1 LSLPLFTVFFKMNK
15 TRLINIFLLL
25 FSIFLPIYIA
35 DLVLKNLRLPKDS
48 SRLMLLAGSSLFS
61 DLNGF
66 RRYEPNKNVEQ
77 LAIYDK
83 NIAYRYTYKTN
94 NKGLVSHPDLQKND
108 VIDLTINGDSFS
120 EGQGGYPWVVEWQK
134 NELKELQITSLNYSI
149 AGNGFEDFLKG
160 SIHSKK
166 YYNASRNIIFF
177 IEHNAYR
184 PYQRMAKNRSCSFY
198 SNGSLDNILG
208 PLTCKTYG
216 VVWHHIDSKI
226 SDKEIL
232 DKAKYLQQYG
242 VLASINKFL
251 KEVKNSFTRKITL
264 KSDLE
269 NEIKSQKIELSFG
282 EIPSYTK
289 IAISKINSIYGK
301 NNVLYVQLP
310 QTVGKPNKSALEFT
324 KRLAAL
330 ADNKIINLWESCPL
344 ERSDFHVL
352 DNHPNVEGYKKI
364 KRCITENKD
373 INNFIKS

>member
-1 LSLPLFTVFFKMNK
+1 MNK
-15 TRLINIFLLL
+15 AKLINIFLVL
-25 FSIFLPIYIA
+25 FSSFLPIYIA
-35 DLVLKNLRLPKDS
+35 DLVLKNLRLPRDS
-48 SRLMLLAGSSLFS
+48 SRLMLLAGSSLYS
-61 DLNGF
+61 DLDGF

-83 NIAYRYTYKTN
+83 DIAYRYNYKTN
-94 NKGLVSHPDLQKND
+94 NKGLVSYPDLQKKD
-108 VIDLTINGDSFS
+108 VINLAINGDSFS

-134 NELKELQITSLNYSI
+134 NELKNLNIISLNYSI

-251 KEVKNSFTRKITL
+251 KEVKNSFRRRNLVQNDK
-264 KSDLE
+264 E
-269 NEIKSQKIELSFG
+269 NNYKSQKVELRLG
-282 EIPSYTK
+282 EIPLYTK
-289 IAISKINSIYGK
+289 NAINKINSIYGK

-310 QTVGKPNKSALEFT
+310 EKVGKPNKSALEFT
-324 KRLAAL
+324 KKLEAL
-330 ADNKIINLWESCPL
+330 VDDKIINLWESCPL
-344 ERSDFHVL
+344 KRSDFHLL
-352 DNHPNVEGYKKI
+352 DNHPNIEGYKKI
-364 KRCITENKD
+364 KRCISKNKD
-373 INNFIKS
+373 INNFIKF

>member
-1 LSLPLFTVFFKMNK
+1 
-15 TRLINIFLLL
+15 
-25 FSIFLPIYIA
+25 
-35 DLVLKNLRLPKDS
+35 
-48 SRLMLLAGSSLFS
+48 MLLAGSSLYS

-83 NIAYRYTYKTN
+83 DIAYRYNYKTN
-94 NKGLVSHPDLQKND
+94 NKGLVSYPDLQKND
-108 VIDLTINGDSFS
+108 DIDLAINGDSFS

-134 NELKELQITSLNYSI
+134 KELKDLKITSLNYSI
-149 AGNGFEDFLKG
+149 AGNGFEDFLEG
-160 SIHSKK
+160 SKHSKK
-166 YYNASRNIIFF
+166 YYNASKNIIFF

-184 PYQRMAKNRSCSFY
+184 PYQRMSKNRSCSFY
-198 SNGSLDNILG
+198 SNGILDNILG

-216 VVWHHIDSKI
+216 IVWHHIDLKK

-242 VLASINKFL
+242 VLASLNKFL
-251 KEVKNSFTRKITL
+251 KEVKNSSHRKNIVQVD
-264 KSDLE
+264 K
-269 NEIKSQKIELSFG
+269 EIESKSQKVELRLG

-289 IAISKINSIYGK
+289 IAISKINTIYDK

-310 QTVGKPNKSALEFT
+310 EKVGEPNKSALEFT
-324 KRLAAL
+324 KRLEAVV
-330 ADNKIINLWESCPL
+330 DNKIINLWKSCPL
-344 ERSDFHVL
+344 KRSDFHVL

>member
-1 LSLPLFTVFFKMNK
+1 
-15 TRLINIFLLL
+15 
-25 FSIFLPIYIA
+25 
-35 DLVLKNLRLPKDS
+35 
-48 SRLMLLAGSSLFS
+48 MLLAGSSLYS
-61 DLNGF
+61 DLDGF

-83 NIAYRYTYKTN
+83 DIAYRYNYKTN
-94 NKGLVSHPDLQKND
+94 NKGLVSYPDLQKNND
-108 VIDLTINGDSFS
+108 IDLAINGDSFS

-134 NELKELQITSLNYSI
+134 KELKDLNITSLNYSI
-149 AGNGFEDFLKG
+149 AGNGFEDFLAG
-160 SIHSKK
+160 SKQSKK
-166 YYNASRNIIFF
+166 YYNASKNIIFF

-184 PYQRMAKNRSCSFY
+184 PYQRMSKNKSCSFY
-198 SNGSLDNILG
+198 SNGFLDNILG

-216 VVWHHIDSKI
+216 IVWHHINLKK

-242 VLASINKFL
+242 VLASLNKFL
-251 KEVKNSFTRKITL
+251 KEVKNSSHRKNIVQVD
-264 KSDLE
+264 KKIES
-269 NEIKSQKIELSFG
+269 KSQKVELRLG

-289 IAISKINSIYGK
+289 IAISKINTIYDK

-310 QTVGKPNKSALEFT
+310 EKVGEPNKSALEFT
-324 KRLAAL
+324 KRLEAVV
-330 ADNKIINLWESCPL
+330 DNKIINLWKSCPL

-364 KRCITENKD
+364 KRCITENKE